1 MQRFRSVN
9 IIAVFAGAVKHCGA
23 RRGEKPTAKM
33 KYLLILLLFAA
44 FYVIIGLAH
53 RGKTIKGET

>member
-1 MQRFRSVN
+1 VN